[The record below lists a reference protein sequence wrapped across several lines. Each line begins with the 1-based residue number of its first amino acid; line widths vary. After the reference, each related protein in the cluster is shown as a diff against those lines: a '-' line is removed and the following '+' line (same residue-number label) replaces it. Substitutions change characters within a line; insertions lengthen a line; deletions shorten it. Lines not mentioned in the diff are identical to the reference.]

1 MYDCLDVQQSG
12 IAQGGGLT
20 QTYHSS
26 AEQYSSGFSL
36 ALRMISV
43 AAGVTIGLFVSQVIG
58 QYDMLWT
65 SSELILK
72 LTKSTFSVHVRVQH
86 TLPFNVKQQGN
97 SLILHGLKDG

>member
-1 MYDCLDVQQSG
+1 M
-12 IAQGGGLT
+12 T

-26 AEQYSSGFSL
+26 AEQYSNGFSL

-58 QYDMLWT
+58 QYGMLWT
-65 SSELILK
+65 PRELMLK
-72 LTKSTFSVHVRVQH
+72 LMKSTFLVRVRVQH
-86 TLPFNVKQQGN
+86 TSPFDTKQQTN